1 MAFALTSPA
10 FETGQPIPARFTADG
25 DDISPTLEWTAPPGG
40 TKSLALIVDDPDAP
54 AGTWVHWILAGIPPD
69 RTSLPEKVASD
80 ASPAGLTQTVNGKN
94 SFGRSGY
101 GGPDPPPGPDHRYF
115 FKLYA
120 LDATLPWKP
129 GVTKDEA
136 EKMMQGHVL
145 AEASLMGTYGRK

>member
-1 MAFALTSPA
+1 MAFALSSPA
-10 FETGQPIPARFTADG
+10 FDGGQPIPAMYTADG
-25 DDISPTLEWTAPPGG
+25 ADVSPRLEWTAPPDG
-40 TKSLALIVDDPDAP
+40 TKSLALIMDDPDAP
-54 AGTWVHWILAGIPPD
+54 SGTWIHWVLAGIPPD
-69 RTSLPEKVASD
+69 RRNLPEKVSAD
-80 ASPAGLTQTVNGKN
+80 AHPPGIDHAVNGKN